1 MEKKKISVKNK
12 KIIILIVLFL
22 IFVALIPM
30 GFSLFTDEKVEGG
43 DINVSK
49 IEVVLK
55 EDPEWE
61 ENEDEYGIKKYS
73 KKIKG
78 VSVAELDAYVRIRCI
93 PIVQYYDEDTS
104 EWITAS
110 VAQDDIMLVM
120 NSDDWQQN
128 GDFWYYKKVLKGH
141 EETEV
146 LNIDWRILEIPSQIS
161 TKKMRTDVR
170 IVLEYAQASNEM
182 WKEIF
187 GISELP
193 SEVEH
198 YQE

>member
-1 MEKKKISVKNK
+1 MEKKKVSVKNK
-12 KIIILIVLFL
+12 KIIILIALFL

-30 GFSLFTDEKVEGG
+30 GFSLFTDEKVEVG
-43 DINVSK
+43 DVNVSK

-55 EDPEWE
+55 EDQEWE

-78 VSVAELDAYVRIRCI
+78 ISVAELDSYVRIRCI

-110 VAQDDIMLVM
+110 VSQDDIMLVM
-120 NSDDWQQN
+120 NGDDWQQS
-128 GDFWYYKKVLKGH
+128 GDFWYYKKVLKGY

-146 LNIDWRILEIPSQIS
+146 LNIDWRILEIPSEIS
-161 TKKMRTDVR
+161 TRKMRTDVR

-187 GISELP
+187 EINELP
-193 SEVEH
+193 SEVEP